1 MRAAVETTSRAPGP
15 IPAVGQG
22 GEMLPLLK
30 RHEIQILRRAGHSLR
45 ETARLAKVSVKTIQ
59 RVEIEPPVAE
69 VDDPKA
75 RADRGIGRPSKA
87 APFSAFVAG
96 LLASEPDLMSLEVLR
111 RARLKGYAGGK
122 SALYELAA
130 AVRPRPRRPVVRFEG
145 LAGEFSQ
152 HDFGEVDVRFV
163 DGTRRRVR
171 FFASR
176 LKYSRFVQVSLV
188 PDQTVETLARALVDH
203 LAAFGGVP
211 LLAVFDRPKTVV
223 LRWREDGE
231 VTEWNPTFAAVATDL
246 SLGVELCW
254 PYHPNEKGSVENL
267 VRWVKG
273 SFFKQRR
280 FLDEEDLR
288 AQLALWLL
296 EVNTKVPSRATGVVP
311 QERLAEERAR
321 LRPLKVAPAD
331 LALRVP
337 VHVGPTAYVLH
348 DTHLYSMPPD
358 AIGLPGTLFLYRD
371 RVRIVAGRFEA
382 CHPRL
387 SGRGAKSTLADHR
400 ASHVASVSG
409 KRGKRYL
416 KRQQIL
422 EACPEAIDFLT
433 ELVHRRSGAWAKEVD
448 EIHALLERFGADRL
462 GAAMARALEA
472 RTFGAEY
479 VAHHIR
485 EPLLPLSPPLP
496 SSAEVT
502 R

>member
-1 MRAAVETTSRAPGP
+1 MRPAVGAARRRPAP

-30 RHEIQILRRAGHSLR
+30 RHEIQTLRRAGHSLR
-45 ETARLAKVSVKTIQ
+45 DTARLAEVSLNTVQ
-59 RVEIEPPVAE
+59 RVMRETPVVE
-69 VDDPKA
+69 VDEAKA
-75 RADRGIGRPSKA
+75 RADRRIGRPSKA
-87 APFSAFVAG
+87 SPFRAFVAEV
-96 LLASEPDLMSLEVLR
+96 LASEPDLMSLEILR

-122 SALYELAA
+122 SALYELVAEL
-130 AVRPRPRRPVVRFEG
+130 RPRPRRPVVRFEG

-176 LKYSRFVQVSLV
+176 LKYSRFVQVTLV
-188 PDQTVETLARALVDH
+188 PDQTVETLCRALVDH
-203 LAAFGGVP
+203 LEAFGGVP
-211 LLAVFDRPKTVV
+211 LLAIFDRPKTVV
-223 LRWREDGE
+223 LSWRDDGQ
-231 VTEWNPTFAAVATDL
+231 VTEWNPTFAAVAMDL

-254 PYHPNEKGSVENL
+254 PYRPNEKGSVESL

-288 AQLALWLL
+288 AQLAQWLV
-296 EVNTKVPSRATGVVP
+296 EVNTKVPSRATGVIPEV
-311 QERLAEERAR
+311 RLAEERGR
-321 LRPLKVAPAD
+321 LRPLKVAPQD

-337 VHVGPTAYVLH
+337 VQVGPTAYVVH
-348 DTHLYSMPPD
+348 DTHHYSMHPD

-371 RVRIVAGRFEA
+371 RVRIVAGRFGA
-382 CHPRL
+382 WHQRL
-387 SGRGAKSTLADHR
+387 FERGAKSTLADHR
-400 ASHVASVSG
+400 ASHVAAVSG
-409 KRGKRYL
+409 KRAKRYL

-422 EACPEAIDFLT
+422 EACPEALDYLT
-433 ELVHRRSGAWAKEVD
+433 ELIHRRSGAWTRDVD
-448 EIHALLERFGADRL
+448 EIHALL
-462 GAAMARALEA
+462 ARVGPEVLRDAIVRAHEA
-472 RTFGAEY
+472 GTFGAEY

-485 EPLLPLSPPLP
+485 EPLLPLG
-496 SSAEVT
+496 SSSTAELT